1 MRRERRERKPR
12 MTRSRNSRI
21 TEGDM
26 PNNLKNRFVEC
37 ADVSALWATRH
48 VASGRGSAGVSPAP
62 AGVSP
67 GGIPEVSGETPATAT
82 ETVALV
88 RL

>member
-1 MRRERRERKPR
+1 ML
-12 MTRSRNSRI
+12 
-21 TEGDM
+21 
-26 PNNLKNRFVEC
+26 NNLKNRFLEQC

-48 VASGRGSAGVSPAP
+48 VASGEGSAGVSPAP

-67 GGIPEVSGETPATAT
+67 GGSPEVSGETPATAT